1 MNHSGRNII
10 TINMPVDNARIEKPV
25 RKVRKFLKRAPRNPT
40 PDEIHDLRTNTRRL
54 EATMQAFGLSSNGNE
69 QQLLRELKRVHKRA
83 GKIRDM
89 DVLTEDASTI
99 HLDGEQSCVVQ
110 VLEHLGAER
119 NRHVKKLRALVR
131 RDGPEIRQREKRSL
145 KDMEKL
151 LQSGK
156 NSRPSG
162 PVEAMANALQLS
174 SELAAPARLD
184 RKNLHPYRL
193 KVKELRYVL
202 QLANDSDHQQVV
214 EKLGEVKDAIGEW
227 HDWEELIGIANGVID
242 HGSNCKLLRELRSI
256 SSSKFA
262 RALSL
267 ANGMRD
273 TYFPKASSDG
283 SNSRDAKTPMLTRP
297 VLTAISAIAA

>member
-1 MNHSGRNII
+1 MRRSCQIQPVAVSPGRLIASSCVNIQYTGAAI
-10 TINMPVDNARIEKPV
+10 AKPMSASTI
-25 RKVRKFLKRAPRNPT
+25 
-40 PDEIHDLRTNTRRL
+40 
-54 EATMQAFGLSSNGNE
+54 QAFGLNTNGNE

-89 DVLTEDASTI
+89 DVLTEEASTI
-99 HLDGEQSCVVQ
+99 HVDGEQACLVQ

-119 NRHVKKLRALVR
+119 SRHVKKLRSLVR
-131 RDGPEIRQREKRSL
+131 RNGPEIRQREKRSL
-145 KDMEKL
+145 KEMEKL
-151 LQSGK
+151 LQSSK
-156 NSRPSG
+156 NSRPAA

-174 SELAAPARLD
+174 SELAAPTRLD

-202 QLANDSDHQQVV
+202 QLANEADREQFV

-227 HDWEELIGIANGVID
+227 HDREELVAIATAVVD
-242 HGSNCKLLRELRSI
+242 HGTNCKLLRELRAI
-256 SSSKFA
+256 TNSKFA

-267 ANGMRD
+267 ANEMKE
-273 TYFPKASSDG
+273 TYFPKASD
-283 SNSRDAKTPMLTRP
+283 SRDGGAPMMTRP

>member
-1 MNHSGRNII
+1 
-10 TINMPVDNARIEKPV
+10 MPVDIDRIEKPV
-25 RKVRKFLKRAPRNPT
+25 RKVRKFLKKSPKRPT
-40 PDEIHDLRTNTRRL
+40 PDEIHDLRTSTRRF
-54 EATMQAFGLSSNGNE
+54 EATIQAFGLNSNGNE

-99 HLDGEQSCVVQ
+99 HLDGEQACLVQ

-119 NRHVKKLRALVR
+119 NRHAKKLRALVR
-131 RDGPEIRQREKRSL
+131 KNGPEIRQREKRSL

-151 LQSGK
+151 LQSNK
-156 NSRPSG
+156 NSRPTA

-174 SELAAPARLD
+174 SELAAPTRLD

-202 QLANDSDHQQVV
+202 QLANDADGQQFVG
-214 EKLGEVKDAIGEW
+214 KLGEVKDAIGEW
-227 HDWEELIGIANGVID
+227 HDWEELIAIANAVVD
-242 HGSNCKLLRELRSI
+242 HGSNCKLLRELRATSN
-256 SSSKFA
+256 SKFA

-267 ANGMRD
+267 ANEMRE
-273 TYFPKASSDG
+273 TYFPKGSDSRDG
-283 SNSRDAKTPMLTRP
+283 SAPVLTRP

>member
-1 MNHSGRNII
+1 
-10 TINMPVDNARIEKPV
+10 MPVDNTRIEKPV
-25 RKVRKFLKRAPRNPT
+25 RKVMKFLKSAPKRPT

-54 EATMQAFGLSSNGNE
+54 EATIQAFGLDSNGNE

-89 DVLTEDASTI
+89 DVLTEDASNI
-99 HLDGEQSCVVQ
+99 HLDGEQACVVQ
-110 VLEHLGAER
+110 VLEHLGTER
-119 NRHVKKLRALVR
+119 NRHVKKLRTLVKKN
-131 RDGPEIRQREKRSL
+131 GSSIRQLEKRSL

-151 LQSGK
+151 LQGGK
-156 NSRPSG
+156 NSRPA
-162 PVEAMANALQLS
+162 PIEAMANALQLS
-174 SELAAPARLD
+174 SELTAPARLD

-202 QLANDSDHQQVV
+202 QLASDSDHQQVV

-227 HDWEELIGIANGVID
+227 HDWEELIGIANAVID
-242 HGSNCKLLRELRSI
+242 HGSNCKLLRELRAI
-256 SSSKFA
+256 SNSKFA

-267 ANGMRD
+267 ANDMRD
-273 TYFPKASSDG
+273 TYFPKASTDG
-283 SNSRDAKTPMLTRP
+283 SNARDTRTLTRP